1 MVPLPIIGEPFS
13 RIAMDM
19 VGPLPRSRSGNKYVL
34 VLCDYATRYPEA
46 IPLKNTDAETVAE
59 ELLAL
64 FSRVGIPNEILTD
77 QGSNFQSQ
85 LLKEL
90 YRLLRV
96 DAIRTSPYHP
106 QTDGLVERFNQTL
119 KAMLK
124 KTASE
129 EGKDWD
135 KLIPFLLF
143 AYREVPQES
152 TGYSH
157 FELLYGRGVRGP
169 LDVLKQSWE
178 LDQHRN
184 QNIVSYILLQR
195 EKMEKMQEIVH
206 SNLEKARRQQ
216 KSWYDQNPCE
226 RSFNPN
232 DQVLVLLPTSA
243 SKLSAQWQGPYRIVE
258 RRGKVNYLVHMED
271 HRKKRRV
278 FHVNM
283 LRQWHPP
290 VSTFQAQEVSDSSE
304 EEDIPAWNDS
314 DGGQAKQGIGLS
326 HKQTLELGELL
337 REFESLFTAL
347 PGHTTVAEH
356 HVSTGDAGPIRLT
369 PYRLPHAFRDHV
381 KQELDE
387 MLAHGVIE
395 HSRSDWAFPLVP
407 VKKKDSSLRLCVDYR
422 KLNSLS
428 KVDPYPMPRVDDLI
442 DRVGQSPF
450 ITTLDLTK
458 GYWQV
463 PVAEADR
470 EKTAFVTPFGLFHF
484 RRMPFGLRGAP
495 ATFQRMV
502 DRLLDGLNDFSSAYI
517 DDIIIFSGTWEDHL
531 QHLRQV
537 LRRIQEA
544 GLTLRRKKCQFGMS
558 DCVYLGHLIGSGRV
572 RPEELKVSAVREF
585 SQPRTKKDVRSFLGL
600 TGYYRRFIPRYATL
614 ALPLTDMT
622 KKDEPNKVAWSVECG
637 VAFQA
642 LKAALCSQPV
652 LMSPNFQK
660 EFVLQTDALD
670 RGVGAVLSQMDD
682 EGNDR
687 PIAYYS
693 HKLLPRQAKYS
704 TVEKE
709 CLAIKLAVQTFH
721 PYLMGQKF
729 RIQTDHRSLEW
740 LNNVKD

>member
-1 MVPLPIIGEPFS
+1 
-13 RIAMDM
+13 
-19 VGPLPRSRSGNKYVL
+19 
-34 VLCDYATRYPEA
+34 
-46 IPLKNTDAETVAE
+46 
-59 ELLAL
+59 
-64 FSRVGIPNEILTD
+64 
-77 QGSNFQSQ
+77 
-85 LLKEL
+85 
-90 YRLLRV
+90 
-96 DAIRTSPYHP
+96 
-106 QTDGLVERFNQTL
+106 
-119 KAMLK
+119 
-124 KTASE
+124 
-129 EGKDWD
+129 
-135 KLIPFLLF
+135 
-143 AYREVPQES
+143 
-152 TGYSH
+152 
-157 FELLYGRGVRGP
+157 
-169 LDVLKQSWE
+169 
-178 LDQHRN
+178 
-184 QNIVSYILLQR
+184 
-195 EKMEKMQEIVH
+195 MEKMQEIVH

-216 KSWYDQNPCE
+216 KSWYDQNSCE
-226 RSFNPN
+226 RSFNLN

-258 RRGKVNYLVHMED
+258 RRGKVNYLVHMEH

-381 KQELDE
+381 KQEIDE

-495 ATFQRMV
+495 AMFQRMV

-740 LNNVKD
+740 LNNVKDSNPRLTRWSLFLQSDWFDIEYRTGHRNGNADGLSRLH